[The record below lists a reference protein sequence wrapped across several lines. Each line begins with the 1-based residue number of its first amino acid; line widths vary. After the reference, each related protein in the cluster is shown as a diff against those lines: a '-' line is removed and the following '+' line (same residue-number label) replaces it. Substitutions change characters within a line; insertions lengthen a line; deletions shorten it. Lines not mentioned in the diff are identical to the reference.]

1 MVPTHHDQG
10 TTEGTYFCTATCWD
24 WLPLIERTALYDHI
38 YQWMHLIAAKGCRTL
53 GYVIMPN
60 HLHLLV
66 HVPEGLSINM
76 LLANMKRFAAY
87 EVIKRLQ
94 ATGDSALLNR
104 LASGVTQGGSA
115 RDQKHCVWRTSSD
128 IKPCESERFI
138 LQKLD
143 YMHAN
148 PVTGK
153 WSLADRSTDYLH
165 SSALFYHTGETQ
177 HAPTHHYHDIL
188 FGDRASGSLRRP

>member
-1 MVPTHHDQG
+1 MPTHQDQG
-10 TTEGTYFCTATCWD
+10 TTEGIHFCTATCWD

-94 ATGDSALLNR
+94 GTGRQRTLESPGVRSYPWRFGKGPEALR
-104 LASGVTQGGSA
+104 LADLIGYQTV
-115 RDQKHCVWRTSSD
+115 
-128 IKPCESERFI
+128 
-138 LQKLD
+138 
-143 YMHAN
+143 
-148 PVTGK
+148 
-153 WSLADRSTDYLH
+153 
-165 SSALFYHTGETQ
+165 
-177 HAPTHHYHDIL
+177 
-188 FGDRASGSLRRP
+188 